1 MTLSQLLVYLKD
13 KSHSLSDRK
22 RYFYKHITL
31 TMFEELKC
39 PSRKQDLY
47 FIANLIGE
55 TEPIQKQN
63 MEPLSPVPYTL
74 GNGVSTMYDTDQTT
88 RDENISHIHE
98 DTINSTI
105 HEDTPT
111 SIIHEDIPTSI
122 IHEDTPT
129 SIIHEDT
136 INTIHEDTPT
146 SIIHEDTINST
157 IPELID
163 SPTTTVTTIP
173 FEIIE
178 NHMTNPDKIVESEYE
193 TKIESD
199 TKPVPDIHTQTT
211 YCMIQ

>member
-111 SIIHEDIPTSI
+111 SIIHED
-122 IHEDTPT
+122 
-129 SIIHEDT
+129 
-136 INTIHEDTPT
+136 
-146 SIIHEDTINST
+146 TINST

>member
-136 INTIHEDTPT
+136 IN
-146 SIIHEDTINST
+146 ST